1 LVASVLGAHFMQVR
15 SGAHLDRVPSFF
27 DRQTETRYCGRLPH
41 GRQTTREG
49 QAPTPLL
56 KQPLPTLC
64 DTMSDSDDYGDGYD
78 DTEFFNAATQA
89 EKENTPAFQPSPRPT
104 KRRRINQAREK
115 AKSIPPK
122 KTPDRRR
129 QPFANSS
136 DEDDDSES
144 FDPGNKG
151 GSPATSEEPQEK
163 RPSTRKKRR
172 ASRQYDDVD
181 GDEDASL
188 AKATVA
194 QKRKE
199 RIHVPT
205 TEIDMTDIFFT
216 QPPREH
222 SPPWKPRGAIWAK
235 STSNMVHKASAEPA
249 KWTGLDAMKT
259 MALPGRQSI
268 SSRPR
273 TTAQVAEEDLDS
285 LDEEEQPARSLAVV
299 SVPTAYDY
307 EQDLADLPS
316 DAFSSSTA
324 SPQKQGAD
332 DDITVLSETRKRIAA
347 PQTGLR
353 QTTLFGGQGAN
364 GQVPPS
370 QVKKRYN
377 FVVDQKQEPPTH
389 HKLDHEALKTWVYP
403 TNLGTIRDY
412 QFNIVQRGLFN
423 NLLVALPTGLGKT
436 FIAATIMLN
445 WYRWTVDSQIVFV
458 APTKPLVSQQVGAC
472 FGIAGIPRSATTMLT
487 GGVQPGLR
495 SEEWKSKRV
504 FFMTP
509 QTLLN
514 DLKNGYADPKKIVL
528 LVVDEAHRATGSYA
542 YVEVVSFLRRFNQS
556 FRVLALTA
564 TPGADVEAVQ
574 KVIDGLDISKVE
586 IRTENS
592 MDICNYVH
600 QRRVEKRVFQN
611 SDEMEMCMDLYSQAL
626 QPLVNQIAG
635 LKAYWSNDPRTLTP
649 FGCTQAASKWA
660 IEAGRHANQGVK
672 NMVRTILT
680 LLASIAHAMDLMKYH
695 GMAPFYTKLKD
706 FRDDSQKTKS
716 KYKKQILES
725 DAFKKLMTRLEAWMN
740 DENFAGHPK
749 LEYVQE
755 CILEHFVNAG
765 EGPNASQTRIMVFAH
780 FRDSAE
786 QIARVLK
793 KHEPM
798 IRPRVFVGQATAKNS
813 EGMNQKDQLN
823 AIDEFKAGKYNTL
836 IATSIGEEGLD
847 IGEVDLII
855 CYDSKASPIR
865 MLQRMGRT
873 GRKREGKIIMLQMQ
887 GKEENDANKAK
898 DSYEKMQ
905 ELIANGSHFTFHDEI
920 SRRIVPGDVKP
931 IVDRRI
937 VDIPPENS
945 QQDWLPEPKKKGRT
959 KKPPK
964 KFHMPDGVLTGF
976 VTAGRMDEE
985 IAPKGRGKKAPVIT
999 YPSEEAFEVP
1009 SFESVLLDKPATHD
1023 LERRFQTVYDDD
1035 DAPMVSAL
1043 DLSQHADHQRILT
1056 KTHLLSKPGRKTQ
1069 GFVATMRRIHD
1080 IDAERVESF
1089 KRNLRHSDYE
1099 SDGLEVLDDS
1109 IFTAGMESRP
1119 VIHEDMWADDEPA
1132 SQEVVKS
1139 KAKPKAKPKAAP
1151 KPKVKPVAEPMAKP
1165 AAEPKAKAPPKTPAP
1180 RGRPRKD
1187 KSTEIAAETP
1197 IQAQVEV
1204 NRTPKTKTPNWRV
1217 SALAGEGEESSP
1229 PPTDP
1234 RFRVAS
1240 QADTI
1245 GSQDTFAD
1253 GEEEDPS
1260 LWKQDSE
1267 LASFIVDGTMME
1279 EEEEE
1284 EEEAPASSLPGLDFN
1299 GLGKATQAMIRS
1311 ATKQKRSVMAE
1322 KLFTSDITD
1331 NDAVVSSDSDDD
1343 APLVKPGQGENKR
1356 PTYIIDSASEVSSP
1370 VVQRKRARRI
1380 IEDDDDDE

>member
-1 LVASVLGAHFMQVR
+1 
-15 SGAHLDRVPSFF
+15 
-27 DRQTETRYCGRLPH
+27 
-41 GRQTTREG
+41 
-49 QAPTPLL
+49 
-56 KQPLPTLC
+56 
-64 DTMSDSDDYGDGYD
+64 MSDSDDYGDGYD

-104 KRRRINQAREK
+104 KRRKVSQAREK
-115 AKSIPPK
+115 AKSIPSK
-122 KTPDRRR
+122 KTPNRRR
-129 QPFANSS
+129 QPLAGSS
-136 DEDDDSES
+136 DEDDSDLAADDGNES
-144 FDPGNKG
+144 FGTCGKDD
-151 GSPATSEEPQEK
+151 SPATSEEPQGR
-163 RPSTRKKRR
+163 RPSTRKKRA
-172 ASRQYDDVD
+172 ASKQHDDVD
-181 GDEDASL
+181 EDDASP
-188 AKATVA
+188 ARATVA
-194 QKRKE
+194 QKRRE
-199 RIHVPT
+199 RIHIPT
-205 TEIDMTDIFFT
+205 AELDMTDVFFT
-216 QPPREH
+216 QPPQEH

-235 STSNMVHKASAEPA
+235 PASAGVQKPSTEPT
-249 KWTGLDAMKT
+249 KWAGPDAMKT

-268 SSRPR
+268 SSRPK
-273 TTAQVAEEDLDS
+273 APAPDAEEESDS
-285 LDEEEQPARSLAVV
+285 AIEEEEPPQSPVATGA
-299 SVPTAYDY
+299 PTVYDY
-307 EQDLADLPS
+307 AQDLADLPS

-324 SPQKQGAD
+324 SPQKQDAD
-332 DDITVLSETRKRIAA
+332 DDVTMLSATRKRVVA

-353 QTTLFGGQGAN
+353 QTTLFGRQGAN
-364 GQVPPS
+364 SQIPPS
-370 QVKKRYN
+370 QVNKRYN

-412 QFNIVQRGLFN
+412 QFNIVQRGLFH

-445 WYRWTVDSQIVFV
+445 WYRWTTDSQIVFV

-574 KVIDGLDISKVE
+574 KVIDGLDISRVE

-600 QRRVEKRVFQN
+600 QRRIEKRVFQN

-626 QPLVNQIAG
+626 QPLVNQVAG
-635 LKAYWSNDPRTLTP
+635 MGAYWSNDPRTLTP
-649 FGCTQAASKWA
+649 FGCTQAASKWVN
-660 IEAGRHANQGVK
+660 EAGRHANPGVK

-680 LLASIAHAMDLMKYH
+680 LLASIAHGMDLLKFH

-706 FRDDSQKTKS
+706 FRDDSQRTKS
-716 KYKKQILES
+716 KYKKQILDS
-725 DAFKKLMTRLEAWMN
+725 DAFKKLMTRLDTWVN

-765 EGPNASQTRIMVFAH
+765 ERPNASQTRIMVFAH

-786 QIARVLK
+786 QIVRILK

-813 EGMNQKDQLN
+813 EGMNQKEQLEV
-823 AIDEFKAGKYNTL
+823 IDEFKAGKHNTL

-920 SRRIVPGDVKP
+920 SRRIVPPDVKP
-931 IVDRRI
+931 VVDRRI

-945 QQDWLPEPKKKGRT
+945 QQDWLPEPKKNGRT

-985 IAPKGRGKKAPVIT
+985 IVPKGRGKKAPAIT
-999 YPSEEAFEVP
+999 YPSEEVFEMP
-1009 SFESVLLDKPATHD
+1009 SFESVLLDESATND
-1023 LERRFQTVYDDD
+1023 LERRFQTVYDDED
-1035 DAPMVSAL
+1035 VPMVSAL
-1043 DLSQHADHQRILT
+1043 DLSQHADHQRTLT
-1056 KTHLLSKPGRKTQ
+1056 KTQLLSNPGRKTRD
-1069 GFVATMRRIHD
+1069 FVATMQRIHD
-1080 IDAERVESF
+1080 VDTDRVESL
-1089 KRNLRHSDYE
+1089 KQNLHHSDYE
-1099 SDGLEVLDDS
+1099 SDGVGDD
-1109 IFTAGMESRP
+1109 IFIADTESRP
-1119 VIHEDMWADDEPA
+1119 VIREDMWADDDPA
-1132 SQEVVKS
+1132 SQELVRS
-1139 KAKPKAKPKAAP
+1139 KAKPKAKPKVAP
-1151 KPKVKPVAEPMAKP
+1151 RSKARPEPGM
-1165 AAEPKAKAPPKTPAP
+1165 KAKAPPKTPAP
-1180 RGRPRKD
+1180 RGRPHK
-1187 KSTEIAAETP
+1187 KMATVTATETP
-1197 IQAQVEV
+1197 IRPSKAKDQ
-1204 NRTPKTKTPNWRV
+1204 TPKTKTPNWRI
-1217 SALAGEGEESSP
+1217 SALAAEGEESSP

-1245 GSQDTFAD
+1245 DSEDTLAD
-1253 GEEEDPS
+1253 GEMEDPS
-1260 LWKQDSE
+1260 LWKLDSD
-1267 LASFIVDGTMME
+1267 LNSFIVDGTIIE
-1279 EEEEE
+1279 EEV
-1284 EEEAPASSLPGLDFN
+1284 PASSLPNLDFN
-1299 GLGKATQAMIRS
+1299 GLGKATQAMIQS
-1311 ATKQKRSVMAE
+1311 ATKPKRLARAE

-1331 NDAVVSSDSDDD
+1331 NDVVVSSDSDDD
-1343 APLVKPGQGENKR
+1343 APLVKPGRDTNKK
-1356 PTYIIDSASEVSSP
+1356 PTYVIDSASEVSSP
-1370 VVQRKRARRI
+1370 VLQRKRVRRVV
-1380 IEDDDDDE
+1380 DDDEDDE

>member
-1 LVASVLGAHFMQVR
+1 
-15 SGAHLDRVPSFF
+15 
-27 DRQTETRYCGRLPH
+27 
-41 GRQTTREG
+41 
-49 QAPTPLL
+49 
-56 KQPLPTLC
+56 
-64 DTMSDSDDYGDGYD
+64 MSDSDEYGDGYD

-104 KRRRINQAREK
+104 KRRRISQAHEK
-115 AKSIPPK
+115 ARSIPST
-122 KTPDRRR
+122 KTPNRRR
-129 QPFANSS
+129 QPFAGSS
-136 DEDDDSES
+136 DEDDDKSS
-144 FDPGNKG
+144 GTGNKDD
-151 GSPATSEEPQEK
+151 SPVTSEEPQEK
-163 RPSTRKKRR
+163 RPSIRKKRR
-172 ASRQYDDVD
+172 ASRQHDEID
-181 GDEDASL
+181 GYGDASP
-188 AKATVA
+188 ARATIA

-199 RIHVPT
+199 RIHIPT
-205 TEIDMTDIFFT
+205 TELDMTDVFFT
-216 QPPREH
+216 QPPQEH

-235 STSNMVHKASAEPA
+235 PTSAGVHNPSAESI
-249 KWTGLDAMKT
+249 GLDAMKT

-268 SSRPR
+268 SSRPK
-273 TTAQVAEEDLDS
+273 TTAPVVEEDSDPDLDG
-285 LDEEEQPARSLAVV
+285 DKEPAQSLAAD

-324 SPQKQGAD
+324 SPQKLGAD
-332 DDITVLSETRKRIAA
+332 DDISRLSETRKRIAA

-353 QTTLFGGQGAN
+353 QTTLFGRQGDHGQM
-364 GQVPPS
+364 PPS
-370 QVKKRYN
+370 QVNKRYN
-377 FVVDQKQEPPTH
+377 FVIDQKQEPPTH
-389 HKLDHEALKTWVYP
+389 HKLDHETLKTWVYP

-436 FIAATIMLN
+436 FIAATVMLN
-445 WYRWTVDSQIVFV
+445 WYRWTIDSQIVFV

-542 YVEVVSFLRRFNQS
+542 YVEVVSLLRRFNQS

-626 QPLVNQIAG
+626 QPLVNQVAG
-635 LKAYWSNDPRTLTP
+635 LGAYWSNDPRTLTP
-649 FGCTQAASKWA
+649 YGCTQAASKWA
-660 IEAGRHANQGVK
+660 NEAGRHANQGVK

-725 DAFKKLMTRLEAWMN
+725 DAFKKLMTRLDTWIN
-740 DENFAGHPK
+740 DENFTGHPK

-765 EGPNASQTRIMVFAH
+765 ERPNASQTRIMVFAH

-786 QIARVLK
+786 QIARILK

-813 EGMNQKDQLN
+813 EGMNQKEQLSV
-823 AIDEFKAGKYNTL
+823 IEEFKAGKFNTL

-920 SRRIVPGDVKP
+920 SRRIVPADVKP

-945 QQDWLPEPKKKGRT
+945 QQDWLPEPKKNGRT

-976 VTAGRMDEE
+976 VTAGRMEEE
-985 IAPKGRGKKAPVIT
+985 IVPKGRGKKAPAIT
-999 YPSEEAFEVP
+999 YPSEEAFEIP
-1009 SFESVLLDKPATHD
+1009 SFDSVLLDESATHD

-1043 DLSQHADHQRILT
+1043 DLSKHADHQRTLT

-1069 GFVATMRRIHD
+1069 RFVATMQRIHD
-1080 IDAERVESF
+1080 TDAERVESL
-1089 KRNLRHSDYE
+1089 KHNLHHSDYE
-1099 SDGLEVLDDS
+1099 SDGADAIDDS
-1109 IFTAGMESRP
+1109 IPMAAAESRP
-1119 VIHEDMWADDEPA
+1119 LIHEDMWAHDDPA
-1132 SQEVVKS
+1132 SQEVFISKVKPN
-1139 KAKPKAKPKAAP
+1139 AKRKVAP
-1151 KPKVKPVAEPMAKP
+1151 KPKAIL
-1165 AAEPKAKAPPKTPAP
+1165 AAEPKAKASPKTSAP

-1187 KSTEIAAETP
+1187 RATDIAAETP
-1197 IQAQVEV
+1197 I
-1204 NRTPKTKTPNWRV
+1204 RTHVGMGPAPQTKTPNWRV
-1217 SALAGEGEESSP
+1217 STLAGEGEESSP

-1234 RFRVAS
+1234 RFHIAS
-1240 QADTI
+1240 QADSI

-1253 GEEEDPS
+1253 GEDEDPS

-1267 LASFIVDGTMME
+1267 LASFIVDGTVME
-1279 EEEEE
+1279 ED
-1284 EEEAPASSLPGLDFN
+1284 EEEAPVSSLPGLDFN

-1311 ATKQKRSVMAE
+1311 ATKPKRPVRAE

-1343 APLVKPGQGENKR
+1343 APMIKPARGANKK
-1356 PTYIIDSASEVSSP
+1356 PTYIIESASEVSSP
-1370 VVQRKRARRI
+1370 VMQRKRARRVI
-1380 IEDDDDDE
+1380 DDDDDE

>member
-1 LVASVLGAHFMQVR
+1 MLGAHFMQVR
-15 SGAHLDRVPSFF
+15 SGAQLGRVSSFF

-104 KRRRINQAREK
+104 KRRRVSQAREQ
-115 AKSIPPK
+115 AKSIPSK
-122 KTPDRRR
+122 KTPNRRR
-129 QPFANSS
+129 QPFVGSS
-136 DEDDDSES
+136 DEDDDDES
-144 FDPGNKG
+144 FGQN

-172 ASRQYDDVD
+172 TSRQHDEVD
-181 GDEDASL
+181 GDEDASP
-188 AKATVA
+188 ARATVA

-199 RIHVPT
+199 RIHIPT
-205 TEIDMTDIFFT
+205 TELDMTDVFFT
-216 QPPREH
+216 QPPQEH

-235 STSNMVHKASAEPA
+235 PAAIGVHNPSAEPV

-273 TTAQVAEEDLDS
+273 IAAPVVEDNSDS
-285 LDEEEQPARSLAVV
+285 RDEENQRAQSLAVA
-299 SVPTAYDY
+299 SEPTAYDY

-332 DDITVLSETRKRIAA
+332 DEITVLSETRKRIAA

-353 QTTLFGGQGAN
+353 QTTLFGRQGAN
-364 GQVPPS
+364 GQTPPS
-370 QVKKRYN
+370 QINKRYN

-412 QFNIVQRGLFN
+412 QFNIVQRGLFH

-445 WYRWTVDSQIVFV
+445 WYRWTIDSQIVFV

-626 QPLVNQIAG
+626 QPLVNQVAG
-635 LKAYWSNDPRTLTP
+635 LGAYWSNDPRTLTP
-649 FGCTQAASKWA
+649 YGCTQAASKWA
-660 IEAGRHANQGVK
+660 NEAGRHANQGVK

-706 FRDDSQKTKS
+706 FKDESQKTKS
-716 KYKKQILES
+716 KYKKQILDS

-786 QIARVLK
+786 QIVRILK

-798 IRPRVFVGQATAKNS
+798 VRPRVFVGQATAKNS
-813 EGMNQKDQLN
+813 EGMNQKEQLN
-823 AIDEFKAGKYNTL
+823 VIDDFKAGKYNTL

-905 ELIANGSHFTFHDEI
+905 ELIANGSHFTFHEEI
-920 SRRIVPGDVKP
+920 SRRIVPADVKP
-931 IVDRRI
+931 VVDRRI

-945 QQDWLPEPKKKGRT
+945 QQDWLPEPKKNGRT

-985 IAPKGRGKKAPVIT
+985 IVPKGRGKKAPTIT
-999 YPSEEAFEVP
+999 YPSEETFEIP
-1009 SFESVLLDKPATHD
+1009 SFDSVLLDESATRE

-1043 DLSQHADHQRILT
+1043 DLSHHADHQRTLI

-1069 GFVATMRRIHD
+1069 SFVATMQRIHD
-1080 IDAERVESF
+1080 VDTERVESF
-1089 KRNLRHSDYE
+1089 KQNLHHSDYE
-1099 SDGLEVLDDS
+1099 SEGLEGIDDS
-1109 IFTAGMESRP
+1109 ILMAATEPRP
-1119 VIHEDMWADDEPA
+1119 LIHEDMWADDEPA
-1132 SQEVVKS
+1132 SQDVVKS
-1139 KAKPKAKPKAAP
+1139 KAKPKAKSKAAP
-1151 KPKVKPVAEPMAKP
+1151 KLKAKSVAK
-1165 AAEPKAKAPPKTPAP
+1165 PKAKAPPKTPTP

-1187 KSTEIAAETP
+1187 KSTDIAMETP
-1197 IQAQVEV
+1197 IRAHVEV
-1204 NRTPKTKTPNWRV
+1204 DPTPKTKTPNWRV

-1234 RFRVAS
+1234 QFHIAS

-1284 EEEAPASSLPGLDFN
+1284 VPASSLPGLDFN

-1311 ATKQKRSVMAE
+1311 ATKPKKPVRAE

-1343 APLVKPGQGENKR
+1343 APLIKPGKAANKKT
-1356 PTYIIDSASEVSSP
+1356 TYIIDSASEASSP
-1370 VVQRKRARRI
+1370 AVQRKRARRVI
-1380 IEDDDDDE
+1380 ADDDDDE

>member
-1 LVASVLGAHFMQVR
+1 
-15 SGAHLDRVPSFF
+15 
-27 DRQTETRYCGRLPH
+27 
-41 GRQTTREG
+41 
-49 QAPTPLL
+49 
-56 KQPLPTLC
+56 
-64 DTMSDSDDYGDGYD
+64 MSDSEDYGDGYD

-89 EKENTPAFQPSPRPT
+89 EKENSPAFQPSPRPT
-104 KRRRINQAREK
+104 KRRKIAQTRESTK
-115 AKSIPPK
+115 TIPTR
-122 KTPDRRR
+122 KTSNRRP
-129 QPFANSS
+129 QPFVGSS
-136 DEDDDSES
+136 DEDDSDLAVDDGEES
-144 FDPGNKG
+144 LSARGKNV
-151 GSPATSEEPQEK
+151 SPATSEELPEK
-163 RPSTRKKRR
+163 RPSSRKKR
-172 ASRQYDDVD
+172 ATSKQQDAV
-181 GDEDASL
+181 DEDYDASP
-188 AKATVA
+188 ARATLA
-194 QKRKE
+194 QKRAE
-199 RIHVPT
+199 RIHIPT
-205 TEIDMTDIFFT
+205 AELDMTDVFFT
-216 QPPREH
+216 QPPQEH

-235 STSNMVHKASAEPA
+235 PTSTGAHKSPA
-249 KWTGLDAMKT
+249 GPLKWTGLDAMKT

-268 SSRPR
+268 SSRPKAPPPAPVGF
-273 TTAQVAEEDLDS
+273 TELDIED
-285 LDEEEQPARSLAVV
+285 DEPPRLPQEIEPSN
-299 SVPTAYDY
+299 AYDY
-307 EQDLADLPS
+307 TQDLADLPS

-324 SPQKQGAD
+324 SPQKPDAD
-332 DDITVLSETRKRIAA
+332 DQITILSEARKRVAA

-353 QTTLFGGQGAN
+353 QTTLFGRQGAN
-364 GQVPPS
+364 DQIPPS
-370 QVKKRYN
+370 QVNKRYN

-389 HKLDHEALKTWVYP
+389 HKLDHDALKTWVYP

-412 QFNIVQRGLFN
+412 QFNIVQRGLFH

-487 GGVQPGLR
+487 GGVSPGLR
-495 SEEWKSKRV
+495 SEEWKSKRM

-514 DLKNGYADPKKIVL
+514 DLKSGYADPKKIVL

-556 FRVLALTA
+556 FRILALTA

-574 KVIDGLDISKVE
+574 KVIDGLDISRVE

-592 MDICNYVH
+592 LDICKYVH
-600 QRRVEKRVFQN
+600 QRTVEKRVFQN
-611 SDEMEMCMDLYSQAL
+611 SDEMEMCMDLYSAAL
-626 QPLVNQIAG
+626 QPLVNQVAG
-635 LKAYWSNDPRTLTP
+635 MGAYWSNDPRTLTP
-649 FGCTQAASKWA
+649 FGCTQAANKWVND
-660 IEAGRHANQGVK
+660 AGRHANQGVK

-680 LLASIAHAMDLMKYH
+680 LLASIAHGMDLLKFH

-706 FRDDSQKTKS
+706 FRDESQKTKS
-716 KYKKQILES
+716 KYKKQVLES
-725 DAFKKLMTRLEAWMN
+725 DAFKKLMTRLDTWVN
-740 DENFAGHPK
+740 DVNFAGHPK

-755 CILEHFVNAG
+755 CILEHFVNAR
-765 EGPNASQTRIMVFAH
+765 EGPNASTTRIMVFAH

-813 EGMNQKDQLN
+813 EGMNQKDQLG
-823 AIDEFKAGKYNTL
+823 AIEEFKAGKFNTL

-905 ELIANGSHFTFHDEI
+905 ELIANGSQFTFHEET
-920 SRRIVPGDVKP
+920 SRRIVPADIKP
-931 IVDRRI
+931 TVDRRTI
-937 VDIPPENS
+937 DIPPENS
-945 QQDWLPEPKKKGRT
+945 QQDWLPEPKKNGRT

-976 VTAGRMDEE
+976 VTAGRMGEE
-985 IAPKGRGKKAPVIT
+985 IVPKGRRKKTATIT
-999 YPSEEAFEVP
+999 YPSEETFDIP
-1009 SFESVLLDKPATHD
+1009 SFESVLLDDSAMND

-1043 DLSQHADHQRILT
+1043 DLSQHTEHQRTII
-1056 KTHLLSKPGRKTQ
+1056 KPQLLSRSGKKTQ
-1069 GFVATMRRIHD
+1069 DFVATMQRIHAM
-1080 IDAERVESF
+1080 DADRVEIF
-1089 KRNLRHSDYE
+1089 KQNLHE
-1099 SDGLEVLDDS
+1099 SDNERDGVVDGILVADTEL
-1109 IFTAGMESRP
+1109 RP
-1119 VIHEDMWADDEPA
+1119 LIREDMWADDDPA
-1132 SQEVVKS
+1132 SQELVKT
-1139 KAKPKAKPKAAP
+1139 KPKPKAKTKAVPQSREKPEP
-1151 KPKVKPVAEPMAKP
+1151 KPKP
-1165 AAEPKAKAPPKTPAP
+1165 KAPPKTPAA

-1187 KSTEIAAETP
+1187 KAAVAAVDTP
-1197 IQAQVEV
+1197 ARPSRAKNV
-1204 NRTPKTKTPNWRV
+1204 TPKTKTPGWRT
-1217 SALAGEGEESSP
+1217 SALAAEGDESSP

-1234 RFRVAS
+1234 RYHLAS

-1245 GSQDTFAD
+1245 GSQDTLAD

-1260 LWKQDSE
+1260 AWKLDSE
-1267 LASFIVDGTMME
+1267 LNSFIVDGTIME
-1279 EEEEE
+1279 EEV
-1284 EEEAPASSLPGLDFN
+1284 PPSSLPNLDFN

-1311 ATKQKRSVMAE
+1311 ATKPKRPARAE

-1343 APLVKPGQGENKR
+1343 VAIVKPNRGASRKA
-1356 PTYIIDSASEVSSP
+1356 TYVVDSASEDVSSP
-1370 VVQRKRARRI
+1370 VLQRKRARRVI
-1380 IEDDDDDE
+1380 DDDEDDE

>member
-1 LVASVLGAHFMQVR
+1 M
-15 SGAHLDRVPSFF
+15 
-27 DRQTETRYCGRLPH
+27 
-41 GRQTTREG
+41 
-49 QAPTPLL
+49 
-56 KQPLPTLC
+56 KQSLSTLY

-89 EKENTPAFQPSPRPT
+89 EKQNTPTFQPSPRPT
-104 KRRRINQAREK
+104 KRRRISQAREK
-115 AKSIPPK
+115 AKSIPLK
-122 KTPDRRR
+122 KTPKRRR
-129 QPFANSS
+129 QPFVESS
-136 DEDDDSES
+136 DDGDSDLAVEDGDGSI
-144 FDPGNKG
+144 GAG
-151 GSPATSEEPQEK
+151 GKDVSPATSEEPQEK
-163 RPSTRKKRR
+163 RPSTRKRR
-172 ASRQYDDVD
+172 ASSKRHDDVD
-181 GDEDASL
+181 GEDASPARTTL
-188 AKATVA
+188 A
-194 QKRKE
+194 QKRQE
-199 RIHVPT
+199 LIHIPT
-205 TEIDMTDIFFT
+205 ADLDMTDIFFT
-216 QPPREH
+216 QPPQEH

-235 STSNMVHKASAEPA
+235 PTNIGLHKPSVEPQ
-249 KWTGLDAMKT
+249 KWKGLDAMKT
-259 MALPGRQSI
+259 MALPSRQSI
-268 SSRPR
+268 SSRPSVPA
-273 TTAQVAEEDLDS
+273 TLIAEESDS
-285 LDEEEQPARSLAVV
+285 VVEDDQPPK
-299 SVPTAYDY
+299 VPAAAGATAAYDY
-307 EQDLADLPS
+307 TQDLADLPS
-316 DAFSSSTA
+316 DAFSSSA
-324 SPQKQGAD
+324 GSPQKQDAD
-332 DDITVLSETRKRIAA
+332 DDVTLLSETRKRVVA

-353 QTTLFGGQGAN
+353 QTTLFGRHGAN

-370 QVKKRYN
+370 QLNKRYN
-377 FVVDQKQEPPTH
+377 FVVDQKQESPTH

-412 QFNIVQRGLFN
+412 QFNIVQRGLFH

-445 WYRWTVDSQIVFV
+445 WYRWTIDSQIVFV

-472 FGIAGIPRSATTMLT
+472 FGIAGIPRSDTTMLT

-574 KVIDGLDISKVE
+574 KVIDGLDISRVE

-600 QRRVEKRVFQN
+600 QRRIEKRVFQN

-635 LKAYWSNDPRTLTP
+635 IGAYWSNDPRTLTP
-649 FGCTQAASKWA
+649 FGCTQAASKWVS
-660 IEAGRHANQGVK
+660 EAGRHANPGVK

-680 LLASIAHAMDLMKYH
+680 LLASIAHGMDLLKYH

-706 FRDDSQKTKS
+706 FRDESQKTKS
-716 KYKKQILES
+716 KYRKQILDS
-725 DAFKKLMTRLEAWMN
+725 DAFKKLMTRLDMWVN
-740 DENFAGHPK
+740 DVNFAGHPK

-786 QIARVLK
+786 QIARILK

-813 EGMNQKDQLN
+813 EGMNQKAQLEV
-823 AIDEFKAGKYNTL
+823 IDDFKSGKFNTL

-905 ELIANGSHFTFHDEI
+905 ELIANGSHFTFHEEI
-920 SRRIVPGDVKP
+920 SRRIVPADIKP
-931 IVDRRI
+931 LVDRRI

-945 QQDWLPEPKKKGRT
+945 QQDWLPEPKKRGRT

-985 IAPKGRGKKAPVIT
+985 LVPKGRAKKGPAIT
-999 YPSEEAFEVP
+999 YPSEEVMEIP
-1009 SFESVLLDKPATHD
+1009 SFESVLLDESATND

-1043 DLSQHADHQRILT
+1043 DLSRHVGFQRVQA
-1056 KTHLLSKPGRKTQ
+1056 KTQLLSSSGRKTRD
-1069 GFVATMRRIHD
+1069 FVAMMQRIHATD
-1080 IDAERVESF
+1080 IDRVESF
-1089 KRNLRHSDYE
+1089 KQNLHHSDYE
-1099 SDGLEVLDDS
+1099 SDGRDDD
-1109 IFTAGMESRP
+1109 ILIADTNP
-1119 VIHEDMWADDEPA
+1119 KQVIHEDMWADDDPV
-1132 SQEVVKS
+1132 SQDLV
-1139 KAKPKAKPKAAP
+1139 KPKAKPKAKLRATAKSKG
-1151 KPKVKPVAEPMAKP
+1151 KPES
-1165 AAEPKAKAPPKTPAP
+1165 EPKSKAPPETKAPPKTTTA
-1180 RGRPRKD
+1180 RGWPRKD
-1187 KSTEIAAETP
+1187 TAALEAAETP
-1197 IQAQVEV
+1197 ARPSKTKEQ
-1204 NRTPKTKTPNWRV
+1204 TPNTKTPDWRV
-1217 SALAGEGEESSP
+1217 SALAGEGDESSP

-1234 RFRVAS
+1234 RFHIAS

-1245 GSQDTFAD
+1245 GSQDTLAD
-1253 GEEEDPS
+1253 GELEDPS
-1260 LWKQDSE
+1260 LWKMDSD
-1267 LASFIVDGTMME
+1267 LNSFIVDGTIVE
-1279 EEEEE
+1279 EDI
-1284 EEEAPASSLPGLDFN
+1284 PASSLPNIDFN

-1311 ATKQKRSVMAE
+1311 ASKAKRPARVE

-1343 APLVKPGQGENKR
+1343 APLINPGRGASNR
-1356 PTYIIDSASEVSSP
+1356 PTYVIDSTSEVSSP
-1370 VVQRKRARRI
+1370 VVQRQRKRRV
-1380 IEDDDDDE
+1380 IEDDDSDE

>member
-1 LVASVLGAHFMQVR
+1 
-15 SGAHLDRVPSFF
+15 
-27 DRQTETRYCGRLPH
+27 
-41 GRQTTREG
+41 
-49 QAPTPLL
+49 
-56 KQPLPTLC
+56 
-64 DTMSDSDDYGDGYD
+64 MSDSDDYGDGYD

-89 EKENTPAFQPSPRPT
+89 EKEITPAFQPSPRPT
-104 KRRRINQAREK
+104 KRRRVSQAREK
-115 AKSIPPK
+115 AKSIPSEK
-122 KTPDRRR
+122 ISNRRR
-129 QPFANSS
+129 QAFADSS
-136 DEDDDSES
+136 DEDDGDES
-144 FDPGNKG
+144 FGTCNKG
-151 GSPATSEEPQEK
+151 DSPATSEELQEN
-163 RPSTRKKRR
+163 RPSTRKKRA
-172 ASRQYDDVD
+172 ASKQHDDID
-181 GDEDASL
+181 GDEDVSPAR
-188 AKATVA
+188 ATVA

-199 RIHVPT
+199 RIHIPT
-205 TEIDMTDIFFT
+205 TELDMTDVFFT

-235 STSNMVHKASAEPA
+235 PTSIGVHKPAAELT
-249 KWTGLDAMKT
+249 KWTGLEAMKT

-268 SSRPR
+268 SSRPK
-273 TTAQVAEEDLDS
+273 TTAPVVEEDPDS
-285 LDEEEQPARSLAVV
+285 IIDDEGPSQPLATV

-324 SPQKQGAD
+324 SPQKHGAD
-332 DDITVLSETRKRIAA
+332 DDITLLSATRKGVAA

-353 QTTLFGGQGAN
+353 QTTLFGRQGAN
-364 GQVPPS
+364 GEVPPS
-370 QVKKRYN
+370 QVNKRYN

-556 FRVLALTA
+556 FRILALTA

-626 QPLVNQIAG
+626 QPLVNQVAG
-635 LKAYWSNDPRTLTP
+635 LGAYWSNDPRTLTP
-649 FGCTQAASKWA
+649 YGCTQAAAKWVNGS
-660 IEAGRHANQGVK
+660 GRHANPGVK
-672 NMVRTILT
+672 NIVRTILT

-725 DAFKKLMTRLEAWMN
+725 DAFKKLMTRLDTWMN

-749 LEYVQE
+749 LEHVQE

-765 EGPNASQTRIMVFAH
+765 EGPNGSQTRIMVFAH

-786 QIARVLK
+786 QIVRILK

-813 EGMNQKDQLN
+813 EGMNQKEQLS
-823 AIDEFKAGKYNTL
+823 AIEEFKSGKYNTL

-898 DSYEKMQ
+898 DSYENMQ

-920 SRRIVPGDVKP
+920 SRRIAPADVKP
-931 IVDRRI
+931 VVDRRI

-945 QQDWLPEPKKKGRT
+945 QQDWLPEPKRNGRT

-976 VTAGRMDEE
+976 VTAGCMGEE
-985 IAPKGRGKKAPVIT
+985 IIPKGRGKKAPTIT
-999 YPSEEAFEVP
+999 SPSEEVFEIP
-1009 SFESVLLDKPATHD
+1009 SFNSVLLDESATRD
-1023 LERRFQTVYDDD
+1023 LERRFQTVYDED

-1043 DLSQHADHQRILT
+1043 DLGEHADHQRTLT
-1056 KTHLLSKPGRKTQ
+1056 KTHFLLKPGRKTQ
-1069 GFVATMRRIHD
+1069 TFVATMQRIHD
-1080 IDAERVESF
+1080 MDANRVESF
-1089 KRNLRHSDYE
+1089 RHRFHHPDY
-1099 SDGLEVLDDS
+1099 DLDDLEEVVDNNS
-1109 IFTAGMESRP
+1109 KAATESQS
-1119 VIHEDMWADDEPA
+1119 VIHEDMWADDDPA
-1132 SQEVVKS
+1132 SQEVIKS
-1139 KAKPKAKPKAAP
+1139 KAKSKAKAKAAP
-1151 KPKVKPVAEPMAKP
+1151 NPKAKP
-1165 AAEPKAKAPPKTPAP
+1165 AAEPKAKAPPKILAP
-1180 RGRPRKD
+1180 RGRPQR
-1187 KSTEIAAETP
+1187 SRTTETAAETP
-1197 IQAQVEV
+1197 VRRPVAVDL
-1204 NRTPKTKTPNWRV
+1204 TPKMKTPDWQV

-1234 RFRVAS
+1234 RFHIAS

-1245 GSQDTFAD
+1245 GSQDTLAD
-1253 GEEEDPS
+1253 GEVEDSS

-1279 EEEEE
+1279 EEEQEI
-1284 EEEAPASSLPGLDFN
+1284 PASSLPGLDFN

-1311 ATKQKRSVMAE
+1311 ATKSRRPLRAE
-1322 KLFTSDITD
+1322 KFFTSDITD
-1331 NDAVVSSDSDDD
+1331 NDAVVSSDSDNDS
-1343 APLVKPGQGENKR
+1343 PLIKPGKGANKR
-1356 PTYIIDSASEVSSP
+1356 PAYIIDSASEVSSP
-1370 VVQRKRARRI
+1370 VLQRMRVRRV

>member
-1 LVASVLGAHFMQVR
+1 
-15 SGAHLDRVPSFF
+15 
-27 DRQTETRYCGRLPH
+27 
-41 GRQTTREG
+41 
-49 QAPTPLL
+49 
-56 KQPLPTLC
+56 
-64 DTMSDSDDYGDGYD
+64 MSDSDDYGDGYD
-78 DTEFFNAATQA
+78 DTEFLNAATQVEV

-104 KRRRINQAREK
+104 KRRKVSQAREK
-115 AKSIPPK
+115 AKPIPSRR
-122 KTPDRRR
+122 TPSRRR
-129 QPFANSS
+129 QPFAASS
-136 DEDDDSES
+136 DEDGSDVAADGNGSFGIGGKDD
-144 FDPGNKG
+144 
-151 GSPATSEEPQEK
+151 SPATSEEPQEK
-163 RPSTRKKRR
+163 RTSTRKKR
-172 ASRQYDDVD
+172 AVSKQLN
-181 GDEDASL
+181 GAIDEDDDASP
-188 AKATVA
+188 ARATVA
-194 QKRKE
+194 QKRRE
-199 RIHVPT
+199 RIHIPT
-205 TEIDMTDIFFT
+205 TELDMTDVFFT
-216 QPPREH
+216 QPPQEH

-235 STSNMVHKASAEPA
+235 PNNIGVHRPSAEQT
-249 KWTGLDAMKT
+249 KWKGLDAMKT

-268 SSRPR
+268 SSRPKAIAPV
-273 TTAQVAEEDLDS
+273 TTEDFGSAVED
-285 LDEEEQPARSLAVV
+285 DEPPQSPSANGA
-299 SVPTAYDY
+299 PTTTYDY
-307 EQDLADLPS
+307 TQDLADLPS

-324 SPQKQGAD
+324 SPQKEGD
-332 DDITVLSETRKRIAA
+332 DGDIVMLSETRKRIAP
-347 PQTGLR
+347 PQGSLR
-353 QTTLFGGQGAN
+353 QTTLFGRQGAN
-364 GQVPPS
+364 GQIPPS
-370 QVKKRYN
+370 QANKRYN
-377 FVVDQKQEPPTH
+377 FVVDQKKEPPTH
-389 HKLDHEALKTWVYP
+389 HKLNHEALKTWVYP

-412 QFNIVQRGLFN
+412 QFNIVQRGLFH

-445 WYRWTVDSQIVFV
+445 WYRWTTESQIVFV

-472 FGIAGIPRSATTMLT
+472 FGIAGIPRSDTTMLT
-487 GGVQPGLR
+487 GGIQPGLR

-574 KVIDGLDISKVE
+574 KVIDGLDISRVE

-600 QRRVEKRVFQN
+600 QRRIEKRVFQN
-611 SDEMEMCMDLYSQAL
+611 SDEMEMCMELYSQAL
-626 QPLVNQIAG
+626 QPLVNQVAG
-635 LKAYWSNDPRTLTP
+635 MGAYWSNDPRTLTP
-649 FGCTQAASKWA
+649 YGCTQAAAKWTN
-660 IEAGRHANQGVK
+660 EAGRHANPGVK

-680 LLASIAHAMDLMKYH
+680 LLASIAHGMDLLKFH

-706 FRDDSQKTKS
+706 FRDDSHKTKS
-716 KYKKQILES
+716 KYRKQILDS
-725 DAFKKLMTRLEAWMN
+725 DAFKKLMTRLDTWVN

-786 QIARVLK
+786 EIVRILK

-798 IRPRVFVGQATAKNS
+798 IRPRVFVGQSTAKNS
-813 EGMNQKDQLN
+813 EGMNQKEQLEV
-823 AIDEFKAGKYNTL
+823 IDKFKAGTFNTL

-905 ELIANGSHFTFHDEI
+905 ELIADGSHFTFHDEI
-920 SRRIVPGDVKP
+920 SRRIVPPDVKP
-931 IVDRRI
+931 VVDRRA
-937 VDIPPENS
+937 VEIPPENS
-945 QQDWLPEPKKKGRT
+945 QQDWLPEPKKNGRT

-976 VTAGRMDEE
+976 VTAGCMGEE
-985 IAPKGRGKKAPVIT
+985 IVPKGRGKKAPAIT
-999 YPSEEAFEVP
+999 YPSEEVLEVP
-1009 SFESVLLDKPATHD
+1009 SLESVLLDETATTD

-1043 DLSQHADHQRILT
+1043 DLSQHAGYQRTLT
-1056 KTHLLSKPGRKTQ
+1056 HTEFLPKPGRKTRD
-1069 GFVATMRRIHD
+1069 FVSTMQRIHAMD
-1080 IDAERVESF
+1080 SDRVESF
-1089 KRNLRHSDYE
+1089 KQSLHHSDYE
-1099 SDGLEVLDDS
+1099 SDGVDDDVLMADTELRLP
-1109 IFTAGMESRP
+1109 IC
-1119 VIHEDMWADDEPA
+1119 EDMWADDDPA
-1132 SQEVVKS
+1132 SQELNAS
-1139 KAKPKAKPKAAP
+1139 KAKPKAKS
-1151 KPKVKPVAEPMAKP
+1151 
-1165 AAEPKAKAPPKTPAP
+1165 KAPPKPKAKRVSEPKTKAPPRTPAP
-1180 RGRPRKD
+1180 RGRPRKETAD
-1187 KSTEIAAETP
+1187 IAAAVETP
-1197 IQAQVEV
+1197 IRPSKAKSQ
-1204 NRTPKTKTPNWRV
+1204 TPRTKTPNWRV
-1217 SALAGEGEESSP
+1217 SVLAGEGEESSP

-1245 GSQDTFAD
+1245 GSEDTVD

-1267 LASFIVDGTMME
+1267 LNSFIVEGTVE
-1279 EEEEE
+1279 EEEV
-1284 EEEAPASSLPGLDFN
+1284 PASSLPCLDFN

-1311 ATKQKRSVMAE
+1311 ATKPKRAARAE

-1343 APLVKPGQGENKR
+1343 APLAKPGGGANRKLAFVV
-1356 PTYIIDSASEVSSP
+1356 DSDSEDEP
-1370 VVQRKRARRI
+1370 APALPRKRARRVI
-1380 IEDDDDDE
+1380 DDDEDDE

>member
-1 LVASVLGAHFMQVR
+1 
-15 SGAHLDRVPSFF
+15 
-27 DRQTETRYCGRLPH
+27 
-41 GRQTTREG
+41 
-49 QAPTPLL
+49 
-56 KQPLPTLC
+56 
-64 DTMSDSDDYGDGYD
+64 MSDDDDYGDGYD
-78 DTEFFNAATQA
+78 DTEFLNAATQVEV
-89 EKENTPAFQPSPRPT
+89 EKENTPAFRPSPRPT
-104 KRRRINQAREK
+104 KRRKVSQACEK
-115 AKSIPPK
+115 AKPIPSR
-122 KTPDRRR
+122 KTPVRRR
-129 QPFANSS
+129 QPFAASS
-136 DEDDDSES
+136 NHDESDVAADNES
-144 FDPGNKG
+144 FGVNGKDD
-151 GSPATSEEPQEK
+151 SPATSEEPQEK
-163 RPSTRKKRR
+163 QPSSRKKRA
-172 ASRQYDDVD
+172 ASKQQNDVVD
-181 GDEDASL
+181 EDEDASP
-188 AKATVA
+188 ARTTIA
-194 QKRKE
+194 QKRRD
-199 RIHVPT
+199 RIHIPT
-205 TEIDMTDIFFT
+205 TELDMTDIFFT
-216 QPPREH
+216 QPPQEH

-235 STSNMVHKASAEPA
+235 PTSIGVHKPLAEPT

-268 SSRPR
+268 SSRPKAITPVAVDEPESPIEDDR
-273 TTAQVAEEDLDS
+273 ILQSPSIIGAQVA
-285 LDEEEQPARSLAVV
+285 
-299 SVPTAYDY
+299 YDY
-307 EQDLADLPS
+307 AQDLADLPS

-324 SPQKQGAD
+324 SPQKQD
-332 DDITVLSETRKRIAA
+332 DDGDIIMLAESRKRIAP
-347 PQTGLR
+347 PQGSLR
-353 QTTLFGGQGAN
+353 QTTLFGRQGAS
-364 GQVPPS
+364 GQIPPS
-370 QVKKRYN
+370 QANKRYN
-377 FVVDQKQEPPTH
+377 FIVDQRQEPPTH

-412 QFNIVQRGLFN
+412 QFNIVQRGLFH

-445 WYRWTVDSQIVFV
+445 WYRWTTESQIVFV

-487 GGVQPGLR
+487 GGIQPGLR

-564 TPGADVEAVQ
+564 TPGADVESVQ
-574 KVIDGLDISKVE
+574 KVIDGLDISRVE

-600 QRRVEKRVFQN
+600 QRTVEKRVFQN

-626 QPLVNQIAG
+626 QPLVNQVAG
-635 LKAYWSNDPRTLTP
+635 LGAYWSNDPRTLTP
-649 FGCTQAASKWA
+649 FGCTQAASKWTN
-660 IEAGRHANQGVK
+660 EAGRHANPGVK

-680 LLASIAHAMDLMKYH
+680 LLASIAHGMDLLKFH

-706 FRDDSQKTKS
+706 FRDDSHKTKS
-716 KYKKQILES
+716 KYRKQVLDS
-725 DAFKKLMTRLEAWMN
+725 DAFKKLMARLDTWVN

-786 QIARVLK
+786 EIVRILK

-798 IRPRVFVGQATAKNS
+798 IRPRVFVGQSTAKNS
-813 EGMNQKDQLN
+813 EGMNQKEQLEV
-823 AIDEFKAGKYNTL
+823 IDKFKAGTFNTL

-920 SRRIVPGDVKP
+920 SRRIVPSDVKP
-931 IVDRRI
+931 VVDRRAI
-937 VDIPPENS
+937 EIPPENS
-945 QQDWLPEPKKKGRT
+945 QQGWLPEPKKSGRT

-976 VTAGRMDEE
+976 VTAGCMGEE
-985 IAPKGRGKKAPVIT
+985 IVPKGRGKKAPAIM
-999 YPSEEAFEVP
+999 YPSEEVLEVP
-1009 SFESVLLDKPATHD
+1009 SLELVLLDGSATND

-1035 DAPMVSAL
+1035 DAPMVGAL
-1043 DLSQHADHQRILT
+1043 DLSQHADHQRTLT
-1056 KTHLLSKPGRKTQ
+1056 HTELLSRPGQKTRN
-1069 GFVATMRRIHD
+1069 FVSTMQRIHAMNSD
-1080 IDAERVESF
+1080 RIELF
-1089 KRNLRHSDYE
+1089 KRNLHHSDYE
-1099 SDGLEVLDDS
+1099 SDCVGDDVL
-1109 IFTAGMESRP
+1109 TANTDLRP
-1119 VIHEDMWADDEPA
+1119 LICEDMWAEDGPTSE
-1132 SQEVVKS
+1132 ELTTT
-1139 KAKPKAKPKAAP
+1139 KAKPKAKS
-1151 KPKVKPVAEPMAKP
+1151 
-1165 AAEPKAKAPPKTPAP
+1165 KAPPKPKAKSVPKPKTKAPRETPAP
-1180 RGRPRKD
+1180 RGRPRKE
-1187 KSTEIAAETP
+1187 TAATAAAVETP
-1197 IQAQVEV
+1197 IRPPKAKSQTP
-1204 NRTPKTKTPNWRV
+1204 RTRTPNWKV

-1234 RFRVAS
+1234 RFCVAS

-1245 GSQDTFAD
+1245 GSDDTND

-1260 LWKQDSE
+1260 LWKLDSE
-1267 LASFIVDGTMME
+1267 LNSFIVDGTVE
-1279 EEEEE
+1279 EEDEV
-1284 EEEAPASSLPGLDFN
+1284 PASSLPGLDFN

-1311 ATKQKRSVMAE
+1311 ATKPKRSVKAE

-1331 NDAVVSSDSDDD
+1331 DDAVVSSDSDDD
-1343 APLVKPGQGENKR
+1343 APLVKLGGDANGKLAFVVAS
-1356 PTYIIDSASEVSSP
+1356 DSEEESAP
-1370 VVQRKRARRI
+1370 VVPRKRARRVI
-1380 IEDDDDDE
+1380 DDDEDDE

>member
-1 LVASVLGAHFMQVR
+1 
-15 SGAHLDRVPSFF
+15 
-27 DRQTETRYCGRLPH
+27 
-41 GRQTTREG
+41 
-49 QAPTPLL
+49 
-56 KQPLPTLC
+56 
-64 DTMSDSDDYGDGYD
+64 MSDSDDYGDGYD

-89 EKENTPAFQPSPRPT
+89 EKENTPAFQPSPRPN
-104 KRRRINQAREK
+104 KRRRISQAREK

-122 KTPDRRR
+122 KIPNRRR
-129 QPFANSS
+129 QPFVGSS
-136 DEDDDSES
+136 DEEVSGLAAEEDDDIS
-144 FDPGNKG
+144 FGTGRKDKT
-151 GSPATSEEPQEK
+151 PATSEEPPEK
-163 RPSTRKKRR
+163 RLSSRKKR
-172 ASRQYDDVD
+172 ATSGQHDDAD
-181 GDEDASL
+181 GDDHESPAR
-188 AKATVA
+188 ATAA

-199 RIHVPT
+199 RIHIPT
-205 TEIDMTDIFFT
+205 AEIDMTDVFFT

-235 STSNMVHKASAEPA
+235 PTSIGVHQPSAAPM
-249 KWTGLDAMKT
+249 KWTGLDAIKT

-268 SSRPR
+268 SSRPKAP
-273 TTAQVAEEDLDS
+273 TPVAVAVDEDEFGSDVADDKSLQSPMIVGATAG
-285 LDEEEQPARSLAVV
+285 
-299 SVPTAYDY
+299 YDY

-316 DAFSSSTA
+316 DAFSSSNA
-324 SPQKQGAD
+324 SPQKLDAED
-332 DDITVLSETRKRIAA
+332 DVTMLSATRKRVAA

-353 QTTLFGGQGAN
+353 QTTLFGRQSAGGQIT
-364 GQVPPS
+364 PS
-370 QVKKRYN
+370 QVNKRYN
-377 FVVDQKQEPPTH
+377 FVVDQKAEPPTH
-389 HKLDHEALKTWVYP
+389 HKLNHEALKTWVYP

-412 QFNIVQRGLFN
+412 QFNIVQRGLFH

-445 WYRWTVDSQIVFV
+445 WYRWTTESQIVFV

-487 GGVQPGLR
+487 GGVSPGLR

-574 KVIDGLDISKVE
+574 KVIDGLDISRVE
-586 IRTENS
+586 IRTEKS
-592 MDICNYVH
+592 MDICSYVH
-600 QRRVEKRVFQN
+600 QRRIEKRVFQN

-626 QPLVNQIAG
+626 QPLVNQVAG
-635 LKAYWSNDPRTLTP
+635 MGAYWSNDPRTLTP
-649 FGCTQAASKWA
+649 FGCTQAAQKWVR
-660 IEAGRHANQGVK
+660 EAGQHANAGVK

-680 LLASIAHAMDLMKYH
+680 LLASIAHGMDLLKFH

-706 FRDDSQKTKS
+706 FRDDSVKTKS
-716 KYKKQILES
+716 KYKKQVLDS
-725 DAFKKLMTRLEAWMN
+725 DAFKKLMTRLDGWVK

-786 QIARVLK
+786 EIVRILK

-798 IRPRVFVGQATAKNS
+798 IRPRVFVGQSTAKNS
-813 EGMNQKDQLN
+813 EGMDQKKQLEVIDQ
-823 AIDEFKAGKYNTL
+823 FKTGKFNTL

-920 SRRIVPGDVKP
+920 SRRIVPADVKP
-931 IVDRRI
+931 VVDRRT

-945 QQDWLPEPKKKGRT
+945 QQDWLPEPKKNGRT

-976 VTAGRMDEE
+976 VTAGRMDEQ
-985 IAPKGRGKKAPVIT
+985 IVPKGRGKKTPTIT
-999 YPSEEAFEVP
+999 YPSEELFDIP
-1009 SFESVLLDKPATHD
+1009 SFESVLLDETATND
-1023 LERRFQTVYDDD
+1023 LERRFQTVYDHD
-1035 DAPMVSAL
+1035 DAPMISAL
-1043 DLSQHADHQRILT
+1043 DFSQHANHQRTLT
-1056 KTHLLSKPGRKTQ
+1056 TPQLLSNPGRKTRD
-1069 GFVATMRRIHD
+1069 FVTTMQRIHAMD
-1080 IDAERVESF
+1080 NDCVESF
-1089 KRNLRHSDYE
+1089 KKNLHHSDYE
-1099 SDGLEVLDDS
+1099 SDGVEDELL
-1109 IFTAGMESRP
+1109 IANTESRP
-1119 VIHEDMWADDEPA
+1119 VISEDMWADDA
-1132 SQEVVKS
+1132 SQEVVKP
-1139 KAKPKAKPKAAP
+1139 KAKPKVKPKAAP
-1151 KPKVKPVAEPMAKP
+1151 KPKAKP
-1165 AAEPKAKAPPKTPAP
+1165 AAEPKAAPEAKAKSAVEPQTMAPPKTPAA
-1180 RGRPRKD
+1180 RGRPRK
-1187 KSTEIAAETP
+1187 EVAAALIESP
-1197 IQAQVEV
+1197 Q
-1204 NRTPKTKTPNWRV
+1204 TPKTKTPDWRL

-1234 RFRVAS
+1234 HFRIGS

-1245 GSQDTFAD
+1245 GSQDTLAD
-1253 GEEEDPS
+1253 GEVEDPS

-1267 LASFIVDGTMME
+1267 LASFIVDGTTLE

-1284 EEEAPASSLPGLDFN
+1284 VPASSLPGLDFN

-1311 ATKQKRSVMAE
+1311 ATKAKKPARME
-1322 KLFTSDITD
+1322 KLFTSDITE
-1331 NDAVVSSDSDDD
+1331 NDAVVDSDSDSDSDSDDD
-1343 APLVKPGQGENKR
+1343 APLVKPGRGASKKQ
-1356 PTYIIDSASEVSSP
+1356 TVVVDSTSEASSP
-1370 VVQRKRARRI
+1370 ILQRKRVRRVI
-1380 IEDDDDDE
+1380 DDDEDDE

>member
-1 LVASVLGAHFMQVR
+1 
-15 SGAHLDRVPSFF
+15 
-27 DRQTETRYCGRLPH
+27 
-41 GRQTTREG
+41 
-49 QAPTPLL
+49 
-56 KQPLPTLC
+56 
-64 DTMSDSDDYGDGYD
+64 MSDSDDYGDGYD
-78 DTEFFNAATQA
+78 DTEFFNAATQV
-89 EKENTPAFQPSPRPT
+89 ERENTSAFQPSPRPT
-104 KRRRINQAREK
+104 KRRRVSQAREK
-115 AKSIPPK
+115 AKSIPSE
-122 KTPDRRR
+122 KTPSRPRP
-129 QPFANSS
+129 PFADSS
-136 DEDDDSES
+136 DEYDDHAS
-144 FDPGNKG
+144 FGIIDKHA
-151 GSPATSEEPQEK
+151 SPATGEELQEK
-163 RPSTRKKRR
+163 RSSTRKKRR
-172 ASRQYDDVD
+172 APRQHDDVD
-181 GDEDASL
+181 GDEDVSP
-188 AKATVA
+188 AKATLA

-199 RIHVPT
+199 RIHIPT
-205 TEIDMTDIFFT
+205 TELDMTDVFYT
-216 QPPREH
+216 QPPQHH

-235 STSNMVHKASAEPA
+235 STSLGGPGPSAEPVE
-249 KWTGLDAMKT
+249 WTGPDAMKRT
-259 MALPGRQSI
+259 TLPGRQSI
-268 SSRPR
+268 SSRPAR
-273 TTAQVAEEDLDS
+273 TALVIEEDSASFDKA
-285 LDEEEQPARSLAVV
+285 EQPAQLSAVT

-307 EQDLADLPS
+307 EHDLADLPS

-324 SPQKQGAD
+324 SPQKQDAD

-353 QTTLFGGQGAN
+353 QTTLFGRPSAN

-370 QVKKRYN
+370 QVNKRYN

-412 QFNIVQRGLFN
+412 QFNIVQRGLFS

-445 WYRWTVDSQIVFV
+445 WYRWTIDSQIVFV

-495 SEEWKSKRV
+495 SEEWNSKRV

-611 SDEMEMCMDLYSQAL
+611 SEEMEMCMDLYSQAL
-626 QPLVNQIAG
+626 QPLVNQVAG
-635 LKAYWSNDPRTLTP
+635 LGAYWSNDPRTLTP
-649 FGCTQAASKWA
+649 YGCTQAASKWVN
-660 IEAGRHANQGVK
+660 EAGRHANQGVK

-706 FRDDSQKTKS
+706 FRDESQKTKS
-716 KYKKQILES
+716 KYKKQILDS

-765 EGPNASQTRIMVFAH
+765 ESANASQTRIMVFAH

-786 QIARVLK
+786 QIARILK
-793 KHEPM
+793 KHEPL

-813 EGMNQKDQLN
+813 EGMNQKEQLN
-823 AIDEFKAGKYNTL
+823 AIDEFKAGKFNTL

-920 SRRIVPGDVKP
+920 SRRIVPADVKP
-931 IVDRRI
+931 AVERRI
-937 VDIPPENS
+937 VDIPLENS

-976 VTAGRMDEE
+976 VTAGHMGEE
-985 IAPKGRGKKAPVIT
+985 IVPQGRGKNAAVTT
-999 YPSEEAFEVP
+999 YPSEEAFEIP
-1009 SFESVLLDKPATHD
+1009 PFESVLLDDSATRD

-1043 DLSQHADHQRILT
+1043 DLSQHAHRQRILT
-1056 KTHLLSKPGRKTQ
+1056 ETHLLSKPGRKTRS
-1069 GFVATMRRIHD
+1069 FVATMQRIHD
-1080 IDAERVESF
+1080 IDAERVDSF
-1089 KRNLRHSDYE
+1089 KQNLHHSDYE
-1099 SDGLEVLDDS
+1099 SEGLEGSDDR
-1109 IFTAGMESRP
+1109 ILTAVTESRP
-1119 VIHEDMWADDEPA
+1119 MIQEDMWAEDEHV
-1132 SQEVVKS
+1132 SQDVVSFKAKS
-1139 KAKPKAKPKAAP
+1139 KAKPMAPP
-1151 KPKVKPVAEPMAKP
+1151 KPKTKLS
-1165 AAEPKAKAPPKTPAP
+1165 AEPKAKASPKTPAP

-1187 KSTEIAAETP
+1187 KSTETAVETSVRTY
-1197 IQAQVEV
+1197 VEV
-1204 NRTPKTKTPNWRV
+1204 NPSPNPKTPSWQV
-1217 SALAGEGEESSP
+1217 SVLAGEGQESSP

-1234 RFRVAS
+1234 RFHVAS

-1253 GEEEDPS
+1253 GDEEDPS

-1267 LASFIVDGTMME
+1267 LASFIVDGTTAE
-1279 EEEEE
+1279 EEEEI
-1284 EEEAPASSLPGLDFN
+1284 PASSLPGLDFN

-1311 ATKQKRSVMAE
+1311 ATKSKRPIRAE

-1331 NDAVVSSDSDDD
+1331 NDAVVSSDSDDG
-1343 APLVKPGQGENKR
+1343 APLAELSKGMNKK

-1370 VVQRKRARRI
+1370 VLLRKRARRV

>member
-1 LVASVLGAHFMQVR
+1 
-15 SGAHLDRVPSFF
+15 
-27 DRQTETRYCGRLPH
+27 
-41 GRQTTREG
+41 
-49 QAPTPLL
+49 
-56 KQPLPTLC
+56 
-64 DTMSDSDDYGDGYD
+64 MSESDDYGDGYD

-89 EKENTPAFQPSPRPT
+89 EKENTPTFQPSPRPT
-104 KRRRINQAREK
+104 KRRRVSRAREK
-115 AKSIPPK
+115 VRPIPSR
-122 KTPDRRR
+122 KTPNRRR
-129 QPFANSS
+129 QPFTASS
-136 DEDDDSES
+136 DDDDSDVASEDAALFGVDGEDDS
-144 FDPGNKG
+144 LAK
-151 GSPATSEEPQEK
+151 SEELQEW
-163 RPSTRKKRR
+163 RSPTRKKRDG
-172 ASRQYDDVD
+172 SRQQSGVD
-181 GDEDASL
+181 GDDDISPAR
-188 AKATVA
+188 ATVA
-194 QKRKE
+194 QKRRE
-199 RIHVPT
+199 RIHIPT
-205 TEIDMTDIFFT
+205 TELDMTDVFFT

-235 STSNMVHKASAEPA
+235 PTSIGMHRPLAEPT

-268 SSRPR
+268 SSRPK
-273 TTAQVAEEDLDS
+273 APASSVMDESDPSVEDGESSRS
-285 LDEEEQPARSLAVV
+285 LIANEQPAV
-299 SVPTAYDY
+299 YDY
-307 EQDLADLPS
+307 TQDLADLPS
-316 DAFSSSTA
+316 DAFSSSAA
-324 SPQKQGAD
+324 SPQKQD
-332 DDITVLSETRKRIAA
+332 DDGDVVMLSETRRKIAP
-347 PQTGLR
+347 PQGSLR
-353 QTTLFGGQGAN
+353 QTTLFGRQSAN
-364 GQVPPS
+364 GQIPPS
-370 QVKKRYN
+370 QLNKRYN

-389 HKLDHEALKTWVYP
+389 HKLDLEALKTWVYP

-412 QFNIVQRGLFN
+412 QFNIVQRGLFH

-445 WYRWTVDSQIVFV
+445 WYRWTTESQIIFV

-472 FGIAGIPRSATTMLT
+472 FGIAGIPRSVTTMLT

-564 TPGADVEAVQ
+564 TPGADVESVQ
-574 KVIDGLDISKVE
+574 KVIDGLDISRVE

-600 QRRVEKRVFQN
+600 QRRIEKRVFQN
-611 SDEMEMCMDLYSQAL
+611 SEEMELCMDLYSQAL
-626 QPLVNQIAG
+626 QPLVNQVAG
-635 LKAYWSNDPRTLTP
+635 MGAHWSNDPRTLTP
-649 FGCTQAASKWA
+649 FGCTQAATKWVN
-660 IEAGRHANQGVK
+660 EAGRHANNGVK

-680 LLASIAHAMDLMKYH
+680 LLASIAHGMDLLKYH

-706 FRDDSQKTKS
+706 FRDDSHKTKS
-716 KYKKQILES
+716 KYKKQILDS
-725 DAFKKLMTRLEAWMN
+725 DAFKKLMTRLETWVN

-765 EGPNASQTRIMVFAH
+765 EGPRASQTRIMVFAH

-786 QIARVLK
+786 EIVRILK

-798 IRPRVFVGQATAKNS
+798 IRPRVFVGQSTAKNS
-813 EGMNQKDQLN
+813 EGMNQKEQLDV
-823 AIDEFKAGKYNTL
+823 IDKFKAGTFNTL

-920 SRRIVPGDVKP
+920 SRRIVPPDVKP
-931 IVDRRI
+931 VVDRRA
-937 VDIPPENS
+937 VEIPPENS
-945 QQDWLPEPKKKGRT
+945 QQDWLPEPKKNGRT

-976 VTAGRMDEE
+976 VTAGHMGEE
-985 IAPKGRGKKAPVIT
+985 IVPKKRGKKAPAVT
-999 YPSEEAFEVP
+999 CPSEEIFEMP
-1009 SFESVLLDKPATHD
+1009 LFESVLLDASSTKD

-1035 DAPMVSAL
+1035 DAPIVGAL
-1043 DLSQHADHQRILT
+1043 DLGGHADHQQSLSYT
-1056 KTHLLSKPGRKTQ
+1056 ELLSGPGQKSRD
-1069 GFVATMRRIHD
+1069 FVAMMQRVRSMD
-1080 IDAERVESF
+1080 SARVESF
-1089 KRNLRHSDYE
+1089 KQSLHHSDYE
-1099 SDGLEVLDDS
+1099 SDVADTGILIAD
-1109 IFTAGMESRP
+1109 TESRP
-1119 VIHEDMWADDEPA
+1119 LIREDMWDDDDPA
-1132 SQEVVKS
+1132 SQEPTKS
-1139 KAKPKAKPKAAP
+1139 KAKPKAKVKAAP
-1151 KPKVKPVAEPMAKP
+1151 KPKAKPVSGL
-1165 AAEPKAKAPPKTPAP
+1165 KAKTTPKTSAL
-1180 RGRPRKD
+1180 RGNSSKG
-1187 KSTEIAAETP
+1187 TIAATANLETP
-1197 IQAQVEV
+1197 IRALKTKDQ
-1204 NRTPKTKTPNWRV
+1204 TPRTKTPNWKV

-1234 RFRVAS
+1234 RFRMAS

-1245 GSQDTFAD
+1245 GSEDSFD

-1260 LWKQDSE
+1260 LWKMDSE
-1267 LASFIVDGTMME
+1267 LNSFIVDGTIE
-1279 EEEEE
+1279 EDDV
-1284 EEEAPASSLPGLDFN
+1284 PASSLPGLDFN

-1311 ATKQKRSVMAE
+1311 ATKPKRPVRAE
-1322 KLFTSDITD
+1322 KLFTSDITE
-1331 NDAVVSSDSDDD
+1331 NDVVVSSDSDDD
-1343 APLVKPGQGENKR
+1343 APLLKPREGANRKSAFV
-1356 PTYIIDSASEVSSP
+1356 IDSASEGTISP
-1370 VVQRKRARRI
+1370 AVKRKRIRRVI
-1380 IEDDDDDE
+1380 DDDEDDE